1 MNKTYALVWNSGQG
15 VWQVAGERAR
25 RRGKASTRTRRMLA
39 VACVAGGAMSAAHAL
54 PVGENVVSG
63 SADILRYDNGRQ
75 MSINQHSDKLLTE
88 WSSFNVDAGQRVK
101 FNQPSASSIAL
112 NRVVGQQGSAIHG
125 SIDAN
130 GRVFLVNPNG
140 ILFGNGAQVNV
151 GGLVASTLDIKNA
164 DFAAGNYRFSGSSI
178 GNIQNSGSLV
188 AAEGG
193 AIALLGAQVVNRG
206 VVQAQM
212 GTVALAAGDA
222 ITLNFDGSKLLNVQ
236 VDERAVD
243 ALASNERLLKADGG
257 QVLMSA
263 RTANALLQT
272 VVNNQGAIEARTL
285 RNSAGRISLDGHDAG
300 TVNVAGTLNASA
312 TTPGNGGTIDT
323 RGADVKVA
331 LGTTVDTR
339 ATNGRNG
346 VWRIASSDL
355 SVTPGASRQGTIVAD
370 TLSRNLGMTDIE
382 LVAEQGKLSVD
393 GPVNWATG
401 NQLMLTSR
409 QGDVAVNGALRATGA
424 NAGVAIDA
432 AQGAQINA
440 PVALT
445 GANARFKLDYVGTY
459 SLGNSASVTLSGA
472 GAGFESNG
480 FLHTVIQTLA
490 QLQAI
495 NANLGGLYV
504 LGNDIAGGYYN
515 TTFQTIGADTPFSGV
530 FDGLGHSVSRL
541 SITSGSPYAG
551 LFGLNTGRIANLV
564 LKSSSVG
571 AAAGPGPV
579 SIGAVAGE
587 NRGEIANVVVSDNTL
602 VRAGASR
609 SNVLGGLVGINRGS
623 VAQSSF
629 TGRVEGNGMTYAAGG
644 LVGEQAAPAGRAEDT
659 TISDS
664 MANATVSGGAPN
676 AASLGGLVGVN
687 RGGTIR
693 NGTSLGSTS
702 AAGLSGV
709 NVGGLVGANLAGGIV
724 QGTASGRTTG
734 GTAGTAGGFVGY
746 NAGTIWGALAS
757 GVVDGRSAQAI
768 GGFVGMNLGSV
779 TGSKALGAVTSASS
793 GATGGFVGINQ
804 GRDALIDDA
813 QAHGTVSGGQG
824 TVGGFVGSHL
834 NGTIAHSVARGKT
847 TGGNY
852 SKTGGFAGYNE
863 SVLADN
869 DASGDVSAGMYAS
882 VGGFAGTNATSGT
895 LAVASATG
903 NVQGSTS
910 GVVGGLVGDNL
921 GEIFGSSAS
930 GTVSGG
936 CQATLGGLVGLNAG
950 LVESSAAS
958 GRVNNSAYS
967 SWQQV
972 YGGLV
977 GVNRG
982 TFRWSHAVGAAAQQK
997 IAGVNLGVIEQ

>member
-25 RRGKASTRTRRMLA
+25 RRGKASTRTRRTLA
-39 VACVAGGAMSAAHAL
+39 VACVAGGAMTAAHAL

-63 SADILRYDNGRQ
+63 TADILRYDNGRQ

-88 WSSFNVDAGQRVK
+88 WSSFNVDAGQRVT

-140 ILFGNGAQVNV
+140 VVFGRGAQVNV

-164 DFAAGNYRFSGSSI
+164 DFAAGNYRFSGRSI
-178 GNIQNSGSLV
+178 GNIQNHGNLV
-188 AAEGG
+188 AADGG

-222 ITLNFDGSKLLNVQ
+222 VTLNFDGSKLLNLQ

-331 LGTTVDTR
+331 LGATVDTH

-346 VWRIASSDL
+346 VWRIASPDL

-401 NQLMLTSR
+401 NQLTLTSR
-409 QGDVAVNGALRATGA
+409 QGGVAVNGALRATGA

-480 FLHTVIQTLA
+480 FLHTVIQNLA

-515 TTFQTIGADTPFSGV
+515 TTFQTIGADTPFSGA

-571 AAAGPGPV
+571 AATGPGPV
-579 SIGAVAGE
+579 AIGAVAGE
-587 NRGEIANVVVSDNTL
+587 NRGEIANVVVSDNTQ

-644 LVGEQAAPAGRAEDT
+644 LVGEQASMAGQPVA
-659 TISDS
+659 TISDGT
-664 MANATVSGGAPN
+664 ANATVSGGASN
-676 AASLGGLVGVN
+676 VASLGGLVGLN
-687 RGGTIR
+687 RDGTIR

-702 AAGLSGV
+702 ANGLSGV
-709 NVGGLVGANLAGGIV
+709 NVGGLVGANLANGVV
-724 QGTASGRTTG
+724 QGSASGRTTG
-734 GTAGTAGGFVGY
+734 GTAGTAGGFVGF
-746 NAGTIWGALAS
+746 NTGKISDSTAS

-768 GGFVGMNLGSV
+768 GGFAGLNQGSV
-779 TGSKALGAVTSASS
+779 VKSKALGAVTSASS

-824 TVGGFVGSHL
+824 AVGGFVGSHV

-903 NVQGSTS
+903 NVQGGTS
-910 GVVGGLVGDNL
+910 SVVGGLVGDNL

-930 GTVSGG
+930 GTVGGG

-958 GRVNNSAYS
+958 GRVNNSGYS
-967 SWQQV
+967 SWRQV

>member
-1 MNKTYALVWNSGQG
+1 M
-15 VWQVAGERAR
+15 
-25 RRGKASTRTRRMLA
+25 
-39 VACVAGGAMSAAHAL
+39 
-54 PVGENVVSG
+54 
-63 SADILRYDNGRQ
+63 
-75 MSINQHSDKLLTE
+75 LTE

-112 NRVVGQQGSAIHG
+112 NRVTGQQGSAING

-140 ILFGNGAQVNV
+140 VLFGSGAQVNV

-164 DFAAGNYRFSGSSI
+164 DFAAGNYRFSGSPDSAVL
-178 GNIQNSGSLV
+178 NSGNLV
-188 AAEGG
+188 AGEGG

-236 VDERAVD
+236 VDERAVN

-312 TTPGNGGTIDT
+312 TTPGNGGTVDT
-323 RGADVKVA
+323 RGADVKIA
-331 LGTTVDTR
+331 LGATVDTR

-393 GPVNWATG
+393 GPVNWASG
-401 NQLMLTSR
+401 NQLTLTSR

-515 TTFQTIGADTPFSGV
+515 TTFQTIGADTPFSGA

-564 LKSSSVG
+564 LKSSNVG

-579 SIGAVAGE
+579 AIGAVAGE

-644 LVGEQAAPAGRAEDT
+644 ARRRACGNGRTRGGRDDIRQHGERHGFGRRTERSVAGRPRRREPRRHDPQRHEPRLDVRRQ
-659 TISDS
+659 S
-664 MANATVSGGAPN
+664 
-676 AASLGGLVGVN
+676 
-687 RGGTIR
+687 
-693 NGTSLGSTS
+693 
-702 AAGLSGV
+702 
-709 NVGGLVGANLAGGIV
+709 V
-724 QGTASGRTTG
+724 QRQRWRSGRREPG
-734 GTAGTAGGFVGY
+734 RRDRAGHGLRTH
-746 NAGTIWGALAS
+746 
-757 GVVDGRSAQAI
+757 DGRHGRY
-768 GGFVGMNLGSV
+768 GGRICRLQRRHDLRVACKRRGRR
-779 TGSKALGAVTSASS
+779 
-793 GATGGFVGINQ
+793 Q
-804 GRDALIDDA
+804 GR
-813 QAHGTVSGGQG
+813 SGNRR
-824 TVGGFVGSHL
+824 VRRDEPGFRDREQSDG
-834 NGTIAHSVARGKT
+834 RGH
-847 TGGNY
+847 
-852 SKTGGFAGYNE
+852 
-863 SVLADN
+863 
-869 DASGDVSAGMYAS
+869 
-882 VGGFAGTNATSGT
+882 
-895 LAVASATG
+895 
-903 NVQGSTS
+903 QC
-910 GVVGGLVGDNL
+910 VVGHDRRFRRRQSGPRCVDRASRGARYGIRWARQRRRLRRQQSERHDRA
-921 GEIFGSSAS
+921 FGR
-930 GTVSGG
+930 TR
-936 CQATLGGLVGLNAG
+936 QDDRRQLQQD
-950 LVESSAAS
+950 
-958 GRVNNSAYS
+958 GRLRRLQRERTD
-967 SWQQV
+967 QQ
-972 YGGLV
+972 
-977 GVNRG
+977 RCE
-982 TFRWSHAVGAAAQQK
+982 R
-997 IAGVNLGVIEQ
+997 

>member
-1 MNKTYALVWNSGQG
+1 MNKTYALVWNNGQG
-15 VWQVAGERAR
+15 IWQVAGERAR
-25 RRGKASTRTRRMLA
+25 RRGKASTRTARMLA

-75 MSINQHSDKLLTE
+75 MSINQHGDKLLTE
-88 WSSFNVDAGQRVK
+88 WSSFNVDAGQRVT

-112 NRVVGQQGSAIHG
+112 NRVTGQQGSAIHG

-140 ILFGNGAQVNV
+140 ILFGSGAKVNV
-151 GGLVASTLDIKNA
+151 GGLVASTLDIGNA
-164 DFAAGNYRFSGSSI
+164 DFAAGHYRFSGASPSI
-178 GNIQNSGSLV
+178 VQNSGNLV
-188 AAEGG
+188 ASEGG
-193 AIALLGAQVVNRG
+193 AIALLGAQVMNRG

-212 GTVALAAGDA
+212 GTVGLAAGSA
-222 ITLNFDGSKLLNVQ
+222 VTLNFDGRKLLSLQ
-236 VDERAVD
+236 VDKRAVN

-263 RTANALLQT
+263 RTADTLLQT

-285 RNSAGRISLDGHDAG
+285 RNSAGRIALDGYDAG

-312 TTPGNGGTIDT
+312 STPGNGGTIDT
-323 RGADVKVA
+323 RGADMKVA
-331 LGTTVDTR
+331 LGATVDTR
-339 ATNGRNG
+339 ATNGRGG
-346 VWRIASSDL
+346 VWRIASSDV
-355 SVTPGASRQGTIVAD
+355 SVTTGASRPGTIVAD
-370 TLSRNLGMTDIE
+370 TLSRNLGMTDIQ

-393 GPVNWATG
+393 GPVTWATG
-401 NQLMLTSR
+401 NQLTLTSR
-409 QGDVAVNGALRATGA
+409 QGDVAVNGALQATGA
-424 NAGVAIDA
+424 NAGVTIDA
-432 AQGAQINA
+432 AQGARIAA
-440 PVALT
+440 PVSLT
-445 GANARFKLDYVGTY
+445 GVNARFRLDYGSTY
-459 SLGNSASVTLSGA
+459 SLGNGASVTLSGA
-472 GAGFESNG
+472 GVAFESNG
-480 FLHTVIQTLA
+480 FLYTVIQNLA
-490 QLQAI
+490 QLQAM

-504 LGNDIAGGYYN
+504 LGNDLVGSYYN
-515 TTFQTIGADTPFSGV
+515 TAFTTIGADTPFHGV
-530 FDGLGHSVSRL
+530 FDGLGHSVSKL

-551 LFGLNTGRIANLV
+551 LFGLNMGRIANLIM
-564 LKSSSVG
+564 KSSNVG

-579 SIGAVAGE
+579 AIGAVAGE
-587 NRGEIANVVVSDNTL
+587 NRGEIANVVVSDNTV

-609 SNVLGGLVGINRGS
+609 SNVLGGVVGINRGS

-629 TGRVEGNGMTYAAGG
+629 AGRVEGNGMTYAAGG
-644 LVGEQAAPAGRAEDT
+644 LVGEHAAAAGRADEA

-664 MANATVSGGAPN
+664 TANAVVSGGASN

-709 NVGGLVGANLAGGIV
+709 NVGGLVGTNLAGGVV
-724 QGTASGRTTG
+724 QGKASGNTTGGTG
-734 GTAGTAGGFVGY
+734 GTAGGLVGY
-746 NAGTIWGALAS
+746 NAGAIADSMAT

-768 GGFVGMNLGSV
+768 GGFVGMNQGSV
-779 TGSKALGAVTSASS
+779 VGSRALGAVTSASS

-804 GRDALIDDA
+804 GRDAWIA
-813 QAHGTVSGGQG
+813 HAEAHGTVAGGQG
-824 TVGGFVGSHL
+824 NVGGFVGSHL
-834 NGTIAHSVARGKT
+834 NGTIEHSVARGKT

-863 SVLADN
+863 SILTNN
-869 DASGDVSAGMYAS
+869 DASGDVIGGTYAS
-882 VGGFAGTNATSGT
+882 VGGFAGTNATSGVI
-895 LAVASATG
+895 AVALATG
-903 NVQGSTS
+903 NVLGNTS
-910 GVVGGLVGDNL
+910 SVVGGLVGDNL
-921 GEIFGSSAS
+921 GEISNSASS

-950 LVESSAAS
+950 LVQISTAS
-958 GRVNNSAYS
+958 GRVNNSTNA
-967 SWQQV
+967 SWRQV

-982 TFRWSHAVGAAAQQK
+982 TFRWSDAVGAAAQQQ
-997 IAGVNLGVIEQ
+997 IAGINLGVIEK